1 MFILLRR
8 DFIAELIAKTKQQR
22 YDKKLA
28 RDERED
34 ATERLDEKWNKIQQ
48 SGTMANFVRPV
59 KDKSSIIRPEKDDYD
74 DLVSSYFKFKIIPTF
89 PLDFAYFTLFI

>member
-1 MFILLRR
+1 MLHRR

-48 SGTMANFVRPV
+48 TDVMSGFIKPV
-59 KDKSSIIRPEKDDYD
+59 NDRSSIIRPEKDDYD
-74 DLVSSYFKFKIIPTF
+74 HLASSYSRFRIHF
-89 PLDFAYFTLFI
+89 L

>member
-1 MFILLRR
+1 R

-48 SGTMANFVRPV
+48 TDAMSGFIRPINAR
-59 KDKSSIIRPEKDDYD
+59 SSITRPEKDDYD
-74 DLVSSYFKFKIIPTF
+74 HLASSYSRF
-89 PLDFAYFTLFI
+89 

>member
-1 MFILLRR
+1 MYRQ

-22 YDKKLA
+22 YDRKLA

-48 SGTMANFVRPV
+48 TNVMTSFVRRV
-59 KDKSSIIRPEKDDYD
+59 KDELNTSRPEKDDYD
-74 DLVSSYFKFKIIPTF
+74 SLASLYFEFKI
-89 PLDFAYFTLFI
+89 